1 MKNKCVGDAGVFMK
15 RFNLLHSHCLV
26 TNNVVVVVVVVVFVI
41 NFNFFLR
48 DDIVAVAVCVSGL
61 HGGQPREGD
70 KAGADDGEDS
80 WSETSRIRVV
90 QFRRPHCCHE
100 STAQRTC

>member
-1 MKNKCVGDAGVFMK
+1 MK
-15 RFNLLHSHCLV
+15 RFNLLHSRCLV
-26 TNNVVVVVVVVVFVI
+26 INNVVVVVVFVI

-48 DDIVAVAVCVSGL
+48 DDIVAVRASGL
-61 HGGQPREGD
+61 YGGQPREGD
-70 KAGADDGEDS
+70 KTGADDGEDS

-90 QFRRPHCCHE
+90 QFRCPHCCHE